1 LILLFIWLNY
11 TYCSKR
17 ITASQNFINEYQF
30 RQIGVIIIY
39 KQIKLEA
46 IMMEKIIGAFTFR
59 KEVYQEVEKD
69 ASFTPTAWMIVAV
82 VSFLSQLGA
91 RAATA
96 QITGGSW
103 LFGAIGG
110 TIFAVLG
117 FALGAFVIN
126 WAGKTFFNADTSF
139 DEMVRVLGLA
149 YVWNV
154 IGFLGILGL
163 AGKAMACITG
173 PIALVAGIAGLV
185 AWFIAAK
192 EALDL
197 EWPQTI
203 GTVLIGWVVTLIVS
217 MIAGL
222 ILGVFGL
229 AGAGVGAALRGLGG

>member
-1 LILLFIWLNY
+1 
-11 TYCSKR
+11 
-17 ITASQNFINEYQF
+17 
-30 RQIGVIIIY
+30 
-39 KQIKLEA
+39 
-46 IMMEKIIGAFTFR
+46 MEKIIGAFTFR

-69 ASFTPTAWMIVAV
+69 ATFTPTAWMIVAV
-82 VSFLSQLGA
+82 VAFLSQLGTH
-91 RAATA
+91 AATA
-96 QITGGSW
+96 QVVGGRW
-103 LFGAIGG
+103 VMGAIGG
-110 TIFAVLG
+110 TIFAVVG
-117 FALGAFVIN
+117 FAFGAFVIA

-139 DEMVRVLGLA
+139 EEMVRVLGLA

-163 AGKAMACITG
+163 LGKAMTCITG

-203 GTVLIGWVVTLIVS
+203 GTVIIGWVVSLIIS
-217 MIAGL
+217 IIAGA
-222 ILGVFGL
+222 ILGLFGL

>member
-1 LILLFIWLNY
+1 
-11 TYCSKR
+11 
-17 ITASQNFINEYQF
+17 
-30 RQIGVIIIY
+30 
-39 KQIKLEA
+39 
-46 IMMEKIIGAFTFR
+46 MMEKIIGAFTFR

-69 ASFTPTAWMIVAV
+69 ATFTPTAWMIVAV
-82 VSFLSQLGA
+82 VAFLSQLGTH
-91 RAATA
+91 AATA
-96 QITGGSW
+96 QVVGGRW
-103 LFGAIGG
+103 VMGAIGG
-110 TIFAVLG
+110 TIFAVVG
-117 FALGAFVIN
+117 FAFGAFVIA

-139 DEMVRVLGLA
+139 EEMVRVLGLA

-163 AGKAMACITG
+163 LGKAMTCITG

-203 GTVLIGWVVTLIVS
+203 GTVIIGWVVSLIIS
-217 MIAGL
+217 IIAGA
-222 ILGVFGL
+222 ILGLFGL